1 MAMYD
6 LHHDGPQT
14 DGRVDGQA
22 VGVWTMQIAFCMVCM
37 VEVGF
42 EGRWIGVGTVDGMGT
57 TGCRDRT
64 ELVPV

>member
-1 MAMYD
+1 M
-6 LHHDGPQT
+6 
-14 DGRVDGQA
+14 VDGQT
-22 VGVWTMQIAFCMVCM
+22 VGRTDDAIAFCMVCMVEVGCEEFLM